1 MHAKMHCKNA
11 RGLGIIN
18 HKLNSWQVWLSCRSR
33 TLSPFWPLLR
43 GYRGQGFPQDKQTFQ
58 NKTNYHQILLSC
70 CFPEHFPG
78 VFSDAFPF
86 PAGWVLAPTPVLD
99 GLWSTSAFSFL
110 WVCPWPWMGGYLFIT
125 ALGTQMLSLGDG
137 TFSNI
142 SYFCPQGHPISQHS
156 VSKWRL
162 DDYNSVF
169 SAKPPKSKNTT
180 CSCFDPK
187 SHSSPWKK
195 FSLYTSFCGFFLAF
209 IQF

>member
-86 PAGWVLAPTPVLD
+86 PAGRVLAPTPPGPHPSPGWTLINFSVLIPLGLPLTLD
-99 GLWSTSAFSFL
+99 GRLSVHHCSWHTDAITRGWDVLKHFLFLSSGSPYISALSFQ
-110 WVCPWPWMGGYLFIT
+110 VEVG
-125 ALGTQMLSLGDG
+125 
-137 TFSNI
+137 
-142 SYFCPQGHPISQHS
+142 
-156 VSKWRL
+156 RL
-162 DDYNSVF
+162 
-169 SAKPPKSKNTT
+169 
-180 CSCFDPK
+180 
-187 SHSSPWKK
+187 
-195 FSLYTSFCGFFLAF
+195 
-209 IQF
+209 